1 MNSGG
6 LGFRELGSFNEALL
20 AKQVWQLM
28 HNKTSLFYKVFKTK
42 YFPHCSVLDAQLNA
56 MSSFAWKS
64 IMGAR
69 EVIKKGSIWR
79 IGNGD
84 HIQIWGE
91 RWLPVAHHHTIISP
105 RPQQTAVTH
114 VAHLIDQDTSAWDTD
129 VVKANFLPFEVE
141 IIPGIP
147 FCNTRNDDM
156 LIWLGAQEQ
165 ATMQYEVVITC
176 YWMTSREKLQEPQM
190 QHPKLR
196 FGNLFGLSQ
205 SPQRFATS
213 SGVLAMTLCQP
224 ERTSIIVIF

>member
-1 MNSGG
+1 MHWLPWDSLCQAMNSGG

-56 MSSFAWKS
+56 RSSFAWKS

-91 RWLPVAHHHTIISP
+91 RWLPVAHHHTIISLWS
-105 RPQQTAVTH
+105 QQTTVTH
-114 VAHLIDQDTSAWDTD
+114 VAISLTKIPKRGT
-129 VVKANFLPFEVE
+129 LP
-141 IIPGIP
+141 
-147 FCNTRNDDM
+147 
-156 LIWLGAQEQ
+156 
-165 ATMQYEVVITC
+165 
-176 YWMTSREKLQEPQM
+176 
-190 QHPKLR
+190 
-196 FGNLFGLSQ
+196 
-205 SPQRFATS
+205 
-213 SGVLAMTLCQP
+213 
-224 ERTSIIVIF
+224 